1 MITFTHGQP
10 ATPTSFGKQM
20 NVFAYK
26 ISDVIDDLY
35 EDYRYKQKWEEQT
48 VNLLLLN

>member
-26 ISDVIDDLY
+26 ISNVIDDLY
-35 EDYRYKQKWEEQT
+35 EDYHIKLNGEEQT
-48 VNLLLLN
+48 VILLHLN